1 MLELSEILN
10 ASILIVDDQEANVI
24 LLEKMLGNAGYKRV
38 SSTMDPR
45 EVCSLHSEH
54 CYDLILLDLK
64 MPVMDGFEV
73 LEKLSKIEEEGYVA
87 VLVITALPAHKLRAL
102 HAGAKDFISKP
113 FDLTEVQTRIHNML
127 EVRLLYKK
135 LENYNKEL
143 EAAVQ
148 RRTVELSES
157 EARFRSFTHLSSDL
171 YWEQNEDGKF
181 TKVYGPVYE
190 MLGIE
195 PSDMLGGTAIG
206 GQWNASERAQL
217 DANIAA
223 RKPFLD
229 FIYSR
234 SQPNGNMQFLQI
246 SGEPI
251 FDSTSRFIGYRGVGV
266 DITDRMHSRSR

>member
-10 ASILIVDDQEANVI
+10 ASILIVDDQQANVI

-266 DITDRMHSRSR
+266 DITDRMHSRSQ

>member
-1 MLELSEILN
+1 
-10 ASILIVDDQEANVI
+10 
-24 LLEKMLGNAGYKRV
+24 
-38 SSTMDPR
+38 
-45 EVCSLHSEH
+45 
-54 CYDLILLDLK
+54 
-64 MPVMDGFEV
+64 
-73 LEKLSKIEEEGYVA
+73 
-87 VLVITALPAHKLRAL
+87 
-102 HAGAKDFISKP
+102 
-113 FDLTEVQTRIHNML
+113 
-127 EVRLLYKK
+127 
-135 LENYNKEL
+135 
-143 EAAVQ
+143 
-148 RRTVELSES
+148 
-157 EARFRSFTHLSSDL
+157 
-171 YWEQNEDGKF
+171 
-181 TKVYGPVYE
+181 

-266 DITDRMHSRSR
+266 DITDRMHSRSQ